1 MAWAV
6 VVVPE
11 QFLQS
16 GGVHCPAERA
26 LPVGDA
32 VAKTV
37 VWEVEI
43 TYTQMPGLEFSQ
55 LDGSRQ

>member
-1 MAWAV
+1 M
-6 VVVPE
+6 
-11 QFLQS
+11 
-16 GGVHCPAERA
+16 HCPAERA

-37 VWEVEI
+37 VWEVEK